1 MCSSDLLALALVTA
15 ITVVVSMRVVGLLLI
30 SALMIV
36 PVATAQL
43 VARSF
48 RSTVI
53 VAVALGV
60 AESVA
65 GIWISYE
72 TDTPSGGTI
81 VLVAIAAFLL
91 IAVASAGRRLLRPG
105 APSPA

>member
-1 MCSSDLLALALVTA
+1 M
-15 ITVVVSMRVVGLLLI
+15 TVVVSMRVVGLLLI

-48 RSTVI
+48 RSTVM

-60 AESVA
+60 LESVA

-81 VLVAIAAFLL
+81 VLVAIAVFLL
-91 IAVASAGRRLLRPG
+91 IAAASAGRRLFRP
-105 APSPA
+105 ATATAS